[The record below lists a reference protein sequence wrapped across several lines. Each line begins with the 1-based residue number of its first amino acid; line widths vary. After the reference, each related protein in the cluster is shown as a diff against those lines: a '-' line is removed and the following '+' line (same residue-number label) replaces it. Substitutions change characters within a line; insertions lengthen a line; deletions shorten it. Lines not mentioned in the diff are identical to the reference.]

1 VGVPEIDAVVVG
13 AGVAGL
19 AAALELQD
27 AGCEVSVID
36 PSDRPGGV
44 MRTDHVSG
52 YVIERGPNTLQVGA
66 PMLDFLRRRNLDEI
80 LLMASPVSR
89 LRMVYRQGELV
100 PVPMSPVALV
110 RTPLLGAASKL
121 RLLAEPFVRRGPP
134 EGESVAEFVARRLGR
149 GVVTG
154 LVGPFLT
161 GVYAGDEEQLGARAV
176 FGQLVEL
183 EQRFGSLTAG
193 ALLGSLGRRRPRGL
207 RGSFSTQ
214 EGLGPFA
221 RRLADRLAE
230 PPALGSRVARIAAD
244 AGRWRVDVAGPN
256 GARTLSAGRVV
267 MACPAF
273 AAAEILRGVDGEVA
287 DALEG
292 IDYAPIVSIPVGVDP
307 ADAAAEI
314 EGFGFLVAR
323 EEGLGLLGCLFM
335 SRLFPSRAPP
345 GRELLQ
351 CMVGGVRWRDSID
364 EPDDVL
370 LERLAS
376 DLERTLGLRSPIAPL
391 AVTRWERAVPQPDRE
406 HVGRLAWVR
415 SRLRETPGLALAG
428 SYVDGVGV
436 SDALASGIAAAAEL
450 LAAPA

>member
-1 VGVPEIDAVVVG
+1 
-13 AGVAGL
+13 
-19 AAALELQD
+19 
-27 AGCEVSVID
+27 
-36 PSDRPGGV
+36 
-44 MRTDHVSG
+44 
-52 YVIERGPNTLQVGA
+52 
-66 PMLDFLRRRNLDEI
+66 
-80 LLMASPVSR
+80 
-89 LRMVYRQGELV
+89 
-100 PVPMSPVALV
+100 
-110 RTPLLGAASKL
+110 
-121 RLLAEPFVRRGPP
+121 
-134 EGESVAEFVARRLGR
+134 
-149 GVVTG
+149 VVTG

-161 GVYAGDEEQLGARAV
+161 GIYAGDEEQLGASAV

-193 ALLGSLGRRRPRGL
+193 ALLGSLRRRRPRGL
-207 RGSFSTQ
+207 RGSYSTQ

-221 RRLADRLAE
+221 RRLADRLTE

-256 GARTLSAGRVV
+256 GERTLSAGRVV

-273 AAAEILRGVDGEVA
+273 AAAEILRGVNGEVA
-287 DALEG
+287 DVLEG
-292 IDYAPIVSIPVGVDP
+292 IVYAPLVSIPVGVEP
-307 ADAAAEI
+307 ADTAAEI

-335 SRLFPSRAPP
+335 SRLFPSRAPL

-351 CMVGGVRWRDSID
+351 CMVGGVRWPDSVH

-370 LERLAS
+370 MERLAR

-428 SYVDGVGV
+428 SYVNGVGV
-436 SDALASGIAAAAEL
+436 SDALASGIAAATEL

>member
-27 AGCEVSVID
+27 AGCEVTVVD

-66 PMLDFLRRRNLDEI
+66 PMLEFLRRRNLEEG
-80 LLMASPVSR
+80 LLKASPASR
-89 LRMVYRQGELV
+89 LRMVFRQGALV
-100 PVPMSPVALV
+100 PVPMSPLALA
-110 RTPLLGAASKL
+110 RTPLLCATGKL
-121 RLLAEPFVRRGPP
+121 RLFAEPFIRRGPP
-134 EGESVAEFVARRLGR
+134 EGESVAEFVGRRLGR

-154 LVGPFLT
+154 LIGPFLT

-176 FGQLVEL
+176 FGKLVEL

-193 ALLGSLGRRRPRGL
+193 LLLSAFGSRGPRGL
-207 RGSFSTQ
+207 RGSYSTE

-221 RRLADRLAE
+221 RRLAERLRE
-230 PPALGSRVARIAAD
+230 PPALGSRVSRISPD
-244 AGRWRVDVAGPN
+244 AGRWRVDVAGPD
-256 GARTLSAGRVV
+256 GERTLSATRVV
-267 MACPAF
+267 VACPAF

-292 IDYAPIVSIPVGVDP
+292 IDYAPLVGIPVGVAP
-307 ADAAAEI
+307 ADAEAEI

-335 SRLFPSRAPP
+335 SRLFPSRAPK

-351 CMVGGVRWRDSID
+351 CMVGGVRWRDAIH

-370 LERLAS
+370 TRRLAS
-376 DLERTLGLRSPIAPL
+376 DLEHTLGLRAPIEAL
-391 AVTRWERAVPQPDRE
+391 AITRWARAVPQPDCE

-415 SRLRETPGLALAG
+415 SRLRERPGLALAG

-436 SDALASGIAAAAEL
+436 SDALASGAAAASEL
-450 LAAPA
+450 LEASA

>member
-1 VGVPEIDAVVVG
+1 MGVPEIDAVVVG

-27 AGCEVSVID
+27 AGCEVSVVD

-66 PMLDFLRRRNLDEI
+66 PMLDFLRRRNLEEG
-80 LLMASPVSR
+80 LLKASPASR
-89 LRMVYRQGELV
+89 LRMVYRRGALV

-110 RTPLLGAASKL
+110 RTPLLGATGKL
-121 RLLAEPFVRRGPP
+121 RLLGEPFIRRGPP

-149 GVVTG
+149 DVVTG

-176 FGQLVEL
+176 FGKLVDL
-183 EQRFGSLTAG
+183 EQRFGSLTLG
-193 ALLGSLGRRRPRGL
+193 ALLSAFARGRPRGL
-207 RGSFSTQ
+207 RGSYSTE

-221 RRLADRLAE
+221 RRLADRLTE

-244 AGRWRVDVAGPN
+244 AGRWRVDVAGAN
-256 GARTLSAGRVV
+256 GERSLSAGRVV
-267 MACPAF
+267 MACPAY

-292 IDYAPIVSIPVGVDP
+292 IDYAPLVSIPVGVDP

-335 SRLFPSRAPP
+335 SRLFPSRAPK

-351 CMVGGVRWRDSID
+351 CMVGGVRWRDAVD
-364 EPDDVL
+364 EPDDAL
-370 LERLAS
+370 MERLACE
-376 DLERTLGLRSPIAPL
+376 LERTLGLRSPIAPL
-391 AVTRWERAVPQPDRE
+391 GVTRWARAVPQPDRE
-406 HVGRLAWVR
+406 HVRRLAWVR

-436 SDALASGIAAAAEL
+436 SDALASGAAAAAEL
-450 LAAPA
+450 LAS

>member
-1 VGVPEIDAVVVG
+1 VDAVVVG

-19 AAALELQD
+19 AAALELQN
-27 AGCEVSVID
+27 AGCEVSVVD

-66 PMLDFLRRRNLDEI
+66 PMLDFLRRRNLEED
-80 LLMASPVSR
+80 LLKASPASR
-89 LRMVYRQGELV
+89 LRMIYRRGELV

-110 RTPLLGAASKL
+110 RTPLLGPMSKL
-121 RLLAEPFVRRGPP
+121 RLLVEPFVQRGPP

-149 GVVTG
+149 GAVTG
-154 LVGPFLT
+154 LIGPFLT

-176 FGQLVEL
+176 FGRLVEL
-183 EQRFGSLTAG
+183 EQRFGSLTLG
-193 ALLGSLGRRRPRGL
+193 ALLGSFGRGRARGL
-207 RGSFSTQ
+207 RGSYSTEQ
-214 EGLGPFA
+214 GLGPFA

-244 AGRWRVDVAGPN
+244 AGRWRVDVVGPS
-256 GARTLSAGRVV
+256 GERILSAGRVV

-292 IDYAPIVSIPVGVDP
+292 IVYAPIVSIPVGADP
-307 ADAAAEI
+307 ADASAEI

-335 SRLFPSRAPP
+335 SRLFPSRAPQ

-351 CMVGGVRWRDSID
+351 CLVGGVRWRESID
-364 EPDDVL
+364 EPDDL
-370 LERLAS
+370 LVERLAS
-376 DLERTLGLRSPIAPL
+376 DLERTPGLRSSIAPL
-391 AVTRWERAVPQPDRE
+391 GITRWARAVPQPDHE

-436 SDALASGIAAAAEL
+436 SDALASGLAAAAEL
-450 LAAPA
+450 LAARA